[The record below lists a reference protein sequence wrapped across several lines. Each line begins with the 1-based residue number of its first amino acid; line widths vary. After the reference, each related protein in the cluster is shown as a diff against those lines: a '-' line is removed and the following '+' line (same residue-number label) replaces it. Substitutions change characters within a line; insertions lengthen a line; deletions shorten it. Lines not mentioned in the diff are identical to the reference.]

1 MGTRSS
7 MNEVL
12 IAAAFILICIGAY
25 FYMGC
30 SASGVVK
37 EGFASE
43 QDDLVKVRLDR
54 KIAIENDAQMISQKS
69 LYSSLIN
76 SLEPAERYLVNLC
89 PLTASLGGYIGVG
102 EPGVFYSEIYVQHAL
117 RAGIRS
123 FVLPISTYTDDNKFP
138 PHWPLSGNP
147 AIVCRNAA
155 GKIISKNGLSI
166 KDFCNHLMT
175 YMSENSSQADEP
187 IILYIHETDGYVP
200 DKIKDEK
207 KYVKLMSK
215 IAKELDTIPINKR
228 LTNLG
233 GYGSGVGS
241 SNESAILTQIPL
253 TDLKRKFIIITN
265 FDTKLALKTAYNTI
279 IPKMDAYVN
288 FTVTPVVAAN
298 AGLNVSSSNN
308 TRSLK
313 LADVKSTRV
322 NWSDQARTVWHM
334 TSQDDPLATPSAA
347 DVEVAT
353 VAGIQMIPIPFYMT
367 ATAAEVKPIW
377 DSWKGYAWRLKPSI
391 ARYLKPAPVVPQAP
405 SAKLNAR
412 VNSSLQPGQLA
423 VQ

>member
-1 MGTRSS
+1 
-7 MNEVL
+7 
-12 IAAAFILICIGAY
+12 
-25 FYMGC
+25 
-30 SASGVVK
+30 
-37 EGFASE
+37 
-43 QDDLVKVRLDR
+43 
-54 KIAIENDAQMISQKS
+54 
-69 LYSSLIN
+69 
-76 SLEPAERYLVNLC
+76 
-89 PLTASLGGYIGVG
+89 
-102 EPGVFYSEIYVQHAL
+102 
-117 RAGIRS
+117 
-123 FVLPISTYTDDNKFP
+123 
-138 PHWPLSGNP
+138 
-147 AIVCRNAA
+147 
-155 GKIISKNGLSI
+155 
-166 KDFCNHLMT
+166 
-175 YMSENSSQADEP
+175 
-187 IILYIHETDGYVP
+187 
-200 DKIKDEK
+200 
-207 KYVKLMSK
+207 
-215 IAKELDTIPINKR
+215 
-228 LTNLG
+228 LG

-334 TSQDDPLATPSAA
+334 TSQDDTLATPSAA